1 MLTYRLKCKKN
12 ILENNVIIKLYVAV
26 KKSSVVKEQ
35 QAKGLLRSLGLQTT
49 LNEISLLYDILFQ
62 FILRIK

>member
-35 QAKGLLRSLGLQTT
+35 QAKGLLRSLGLQ
-49 LNEISLLYDILFQ
+49 Q
-62 FILRIK
+62 H

>member
-26 KKSSVVKEQ
+26 KKIKCYKRTTSKRVIKES
-35 QAKGLLRSLGLQTT
+35 RSTTT

>member
-1 MLTYRLKCKKN
+1 MQKKYTGEQCYYQTVCGSKKIKCYKRTSKR
-12 ILENNVIIKLYVAV
+12 VI
-26 KKSSVVKEQ
+26 KES
-35 QAKGLLRSLGLQTT
+35 RSKTT

>member
-26 KKSSVVKEQ
+26 KKSSVIKEQ
-35 QAKGLLRSLGLQTT
+35 QAKGLLRSPGLKQH
-49 LNEISLLYDILFQ
+49 
-62 FILRIK
+62 